1 MSAASDT
8 GGESPRSES
17 MLIIV
22 SAPSGA
28 GKTSLVS
35 ALLER
40 DRRLVVSVSHTTRNR
55 RPRERDGVNYHFV
68 DTASFGAMV
77 DVGEFLEHA
86 EVFGNRYG
94 TTAAA
99 VDAERASGH
108 DVILEIDFQG
118 AAQVRARY
126 SDALSIFVL
135 PPSRA
140 TLANRLTQR
149 GEDDAGVI
157 RQRLDK
163 ARWEMSHYRD
173 YDYLVVNDDFD
184 IALADLECIVRA
196 ERLRRKRQQIRLGP
210 LLEDLL
216 QDP

>member
-1 MSAASDT
+1 MSSASPQPEAACR
-8 GGESPRSES
+8 G
-17 MLIIV
+17 MLLIV

-28 GKTSLVS
+28 GKTSLVA

-40 DRRLVVSVSHTTRNR
+40 DPRLVVSVSHTTRKR
-55 RPRERDGVNYHFV
+55 RPKERDGINYHFV
-68 DTASFGAMV
+68 DAGTFAAMAQE
-77 DVGEFLEHA
+77 GEFLEHA

-94 TTAAA
+94 TSAGA
-99 VDAERASGH
+99 VDGERAAGR

-126 SDALSIFVL
+126 PDAVSIFIL
-135 PPSRA
+135 PPSTTA
-140 TLANRLTQR
+140 LASRLTGR
-149 GEDDAGVI
+149 GEDDDGVI
-157 RQRLDK
+157 RQRLEK

-184 IALADLECIVRA
+184 AALGDLECIVRA
-196 ERLRRKRQQIRLGP
+196 ERLRLERQQQRLAG

-216 QDP
+216 E